1 MTSSPAV
8 RPHERSEGGLTVRV
22 AVNGAG
28 GRMGRQLLEAIAE
41 RGDATLAAA
50 TEAPGSDM
58 LGIDAGLL
66 SGGMKSEVV
75 LTDALP
81 RDAKAIDVVVDFTTP
96 TATLALL
103 ESLLSNAST
112 PRTDGAEH
120 ALTGVVVGT
129 TGLSAPDHARMVDIS
144 THMPV
149 VFAANYSVGVTLALE
164 LLEQAARALDE
175 DYDIEVIE
183 AHHRHK
189 VDAPSG
195 TALAMGHALA
205 KGRGVELDDVA
216 LYARE
221 GITGEREPGS
231 IGFATV
237 RAGDIVG
244 EHTVLFGGPGE
255 RIEIT
260 HRAHQRMTF
269 ARGAIRAAVWLAGQG
284 PGLYDMR
291 DVLGLDDTRAHGRSA
306 PAS

>member
-1 MTSSPAV
+1 M
-8 RPHERSEGGLTVRV
+8 

-66 SGGMKSEVV
+66 SGGMKSGVV

-96 TATLALL
+96 AATLALL
-103 ESLLSNAST
+103 RSLLSNAPTT
-112 PRTDGAEH
+112 PRTDGVEH

-129 TGLSAPDHARMVDIS
+129 TGLSAHDHARMVDVS
-144 THMPV
+144 THIPV
-149 VFAANYSVGVTLALE
+149 VFAANYSVGVTLALD
-164 LLEQAARALDE
+164 LLEQSARALDE

-195 TALAMGHALA
+195 TALAMGQALA
-205 KGRGVELDDVA
+205 KGRGVEFDDVA

-269 ARGAIRAAVWLAGQG
+269 ARGAVRAAVWLAGQG

-291 DVLGLDDTRAHGRSA
+291 DVLGLDDTRVHGPSA